1 MNLPRIAQL
10 LENKNDM
17 VINDVILSS
26 AQKKSQ
32 VIYGAR
38 AYNIQ
43 SPDHLKKKT
52 TDYDILTCNPKKAAQ
67 ETAEKLRQRLG
78 KKVEVV
84 KGSHKGTYRVKLDNE
99 VVVDYTQL
107 KRKQKTKNSWGIK
120 VRTLKSIKR
129 NAQRLV
135 KNPKTEYRRTKDLD
149 TLQRIQEIERID
161 KAFSF

>member
-52 TDYDILTCNPKKAAQ
+52 TDYDILTLHPKKAAH

-107 KRKQKTKNSWGIK
+107 KRKQKTKKSWGIH

-135 KNPKTEYRRTKDLD
+135 KNPKTEFRREKDMD

>member
-52 TDYDILTCNPKKAAQ
+52 TDYDILTRNPKKAAQ